1 MHILYCMKSPCIR
14 EYEAHI
20 HDCWEI
26 IYQLDNAAVTQV
38 EKKNDTLY
46 PNEIMLIP
54 PGISH
59 KGTSDGFFRE
69 IAMRM
74 EGIEF
79 QDFKITKDY
88 RGDILTIL
96 SMICRICTE
105 QEGNYAPVADSLAQ
119 AVFEM
124 IQYEIGVSSGMPV
137 IEQVKKEIYN
147 NLSNIQFDLAKS
159 IENTGFDKDYFRRC
173 FQKETGKTPT
183 QYLTALRIE
192 HAKQLLRDTNNYSIS
207 SIAHNCGFSD
217 SLYFSTCFKKHIGV
231 SPLVYRK
238 KEKIR

>member
-1 MHILYCMKSPCIR
+1 
-14 EYEAHI
+14 
-20 HDCWEI
+20 
-26 IYQLDNAAVTQV
+26 
-38 EKKNDTLY
+38 
-46 PNEIMLIP
+46 
-54 PGISH
+54 
-59 KGTSDGFFRE
+59 
-69 IAMRM
+69 
-74 EGIEF
+74 
-79 QDFKITKDY
+79 
-88 RGDILTIL
+88 
-96 SMICRICTE
+96 MICRICTE

-217 SLYFSTCFKKHIGV
+217 SLYFSTCFKKHIGI